1 MLFFRRIWQGH
12 FLFQNMLSALKVR
25 FGEHGAERLGVTHE
39 ALTRSSTSSSE
50 SALSLELPKLYPI
63 ERVMKLVSKR

>member
-1 MLFFRRIWQGH
+1 
-12 FLFQNMLSALKVR
+12 MLSALKVR

-50 SALSLELPKLYPI
+50 SALNLELPKLYPI